1 MLSKQ
6 SSISLVSKVSILK
19 IPPQAWDALIPHGH
33 KVSQK
38 LVEYLAAGV
47 VRDIA
52 QQVKDESVKKKLM
65 GIGKELARSAS
76 AGLVQGWEEG
86 DDICPPWPP
95 FPPFPGPWIWLEDI
109 LKPQPDPWT
118 VRSFDQLVLA
128 DLTMGVAGVTTDAS
142 ISAKL
147 KDTAVALARSAS
159 KQIVEDFEKTQIKPR
174 SASTK

>member
-1 MLSKQ
+1 MLSNQ

-19 IPPQAWDALIPHGH
+19 IPPQAWDALIPHGP

-52 QQVKDESVKKKLM
+52 QQVKDESVKRKLM
-65 GIGKELARSAS
+65 GIGKDLARSAS

-95 FPPFPGPWIWLEDI
+95 FPGPWPWLEDI

-118 VRSFDQLVLA
+118 VESFDQLVLA

-142 ISAKL
+142 ISAQL
-147 KDTAVALARSAS
+147 KNTAVALARSAS
-159 KQIVEDFEKTQIKPR
+159 MQIVVDFERTQIKPR